1 MSEAL
6 QALSGLISLIRSD
19 QQEKNKNIRARDAM
33 EFNRENMYIESG
45 LRGLEQERARVI
57 ALEDQ
62 AIQAGLTIDSLDT
75 LDGADTT
82 RNAKNIAIKNLDDIN
97 SEIINSNRRGDKIQK
112 SLAEFNKGTQL
123 FDHVDINKDGILS
136 ISELQTP
143 GGPDYNYNDPFIQG
157 LLSKEY
163 GARESKDLR
172 KAVLEG
178 DLTQIQIDS
187 LPQELQQKYDRGVID
202 INVAQAIYD
211 NLETKQKLE
220 NNSKVLSNE
229 AQRLQNVHQGIIN
242 NYLPFEKEDEKT
254 ARNYALA
261 ISANEVERIDTQNK
275 MLDEAYEQAKLE
287 TSMRRMEHNNEQDR
301 YDDEDWAL
309 DKAKQE
315 KTIESSDR
323 LKASLNMSQKI
334 IGMKVLSK
342 VAFKDG
348 TDIMPL
354 VTLMSEYEL
363 LATGVD
369 NNFDSKFDIYIRNN
383 PTYDRIA
390 DDIKDLITTQSM
402 GSSEELIADYRF
414 SSDVIS
420 DIMKKGDKLQAFINV
435 NQQDINTW
443 IDEQKGLSRVKKKWS
458 KVDGRIAYIKAHAD
472 EIDGANDLLDAEAWI
487 ETGVYNNK
495 ILLKELGTVGTQI
508 KAHEKVHSTYLSTVL
523 NSDLLLGS
531 KQISD
536 DEFKRAL
543 EILNK

>member
-1 MSEAL
+1 
-6 QALSGLISLIRSD
+6 
-19 QQEKNKNIRARDAM
+19 
-33 EFNRENMYIESG
+33 
-45 LRGLEQERARVI
+45 
-57 ALEDQ
+57 
-62 AIQAGLTIDSLDT
+62 
-75 LDGADTT
+75 
-82 RNAKNIAIKNLDDIN
+82 
-97 SEIINSNRRGDKIQK
+97 
-112 SLAEFNKGTQL
+112 
-123 FDHVDINKDGILS
+123 
-136 ISELQTP
+136 
-143 GGPDYNYNDPFIQG
+143 
-157 LLSKEY
+157 
-163 GARESKDLR
+163 
-172 KAVLEG
+172 
-178 DLTQIQIDS
+178 
-187 LPQELQQKYDRGVID
+187 
-202 INVAQAIYD
+202 
-211 NLETKQKLE
+211 
-220 NNSKVLSNE
+220 
-229 AQRLQNVHQGIIN
+229 
-242 NYLPFEKEDEKT
+242 
-254 ARNYALA
+254 
-261 ISANEVERIDTQNK
+261 
-275 MLDEAYEQAKLE
+275 
-287 TSMRRMEHNNEQDR
+287 
-301 YDDEDWAL
+301 
-309 DKAKQE
+309 
-315 KTIESSDR
+315 
-323 LKASLNMSQKI
+323 MSQKI

-369 NNFDSKFDIYIRNN
+369 NNFDSKFDTYIRNN

>member
-97 SEIINSNRRGDKIQK
+97 SEIINSNRRGDKIQE